1 MMFCSFC
8 TKWNMKGR
16 NGSMVWTQV
25 GCQTV
30 RLDKITLHE
39 NSQMHQEAVKLKK
52 DDVMSIHNIFHSYSE
67 QETSS
72 LVDAQKVL
80 FFLIKYN
87 LLHTTLFGPL
97 IELCAELGAPNIAKL
112 SHGKNATYTGHSTV
126 QEFLECQAE
135 VVEEQVLQK
144 MRESNSFGLMLDEYT
159 DVSTR
164 KHIAL
169 VGRYLENGESKLAF
183 LKDAEIPNGTADTI
197 VKNVK
202 DYLRETDLD
211 QNKMTCFASD
221 GPAVMTGK
229 RNGVVAQLKRDNPA
243 LIDVHCVN
251 HRLQLSV
258 SSAFK
263 SVTEIESVDE
273 MLMGLF
279 KYYHYST
286 VRSKSLEQMQTLIRE
301 MENTADDTCN
311 VTIKKAVHTRW
322 LSHEKAVHAV
332 RRSYPAILADLENA
346 VGMGNDKRAGDK
358 QSVTAEG
365 LYKQMMSYQN
375 FYFILLLCDVCSL
388 LSGLTK
394 MFERRDLDLRI
405 VEPQMRSS
413 LASLKKMKEKPGPYL
428 SRVDQL
434 GEQYKL
440 EKVGSRRTDVSRS
453 KTLFLDKLM
462 ENLEQRLKVTP
473 ILTSLSA
480 LDLRKAGDSSFLTF
494 HGDAEITELAEHFGL
509 DVEKTQLE
517 WSQVKELFAEEVD
530 TSSPSTILK
539 TLTSLKPQL
548 GDLYPNI
555 VKLLSI
561 RATVILSTSEVERVF
576 SHVKL
581 IVTEHRNRLKID
593 NCSKLLMVSMNAK
606 SSADIDLRKCVAK
619 FLARKKRRL

>member
-1 MMFCSFC
+1 MY
-8 TKWNMKGR
+8 
-16 NGSMVWTQV
+16 
-25 GCQTV
+25 
-30 RLDKITLHE
+30 
-39 NSQMHQEAVKLKK
+39 QEAVKLEK
-52 DDVMSIHNIFHSYSE
+52 DDAMSIHDIFHSYSE

-80 FFLIKYN
+80 FFLIKDN
-87 LLHTTLFGPL
+87 LPHTTLFGPL

-112 SHGKNATYTGHSTV
+112 SNGKNATYTGHSTV

-135 VVEEQVLQK
+135 
-144 MRESNSFGLMLDEYT
+144 
-159 DVSTR
+159 
-164 KHIAL
+164 
-169 VGRYLENGESKLAF
+169 
-183 LKDAEIPNGTADTI
+183 DAEIPNGTADSI

-202 DYLRETDLD
+202 DYLHETDLD

-229 RNGVVAQLKRDNPA
+229 RNDVVAQLKRDNPA

-251 HRLQLSV
+251 HRLQLAV

-301 MENTADDTCN
+301 MGNTADDTD
-311 VTIKKAVHTRW
+311 TW
-322 LSHEKAVHAV
+322 
-332 RRSYPAILADLENA
+332 
-346 VGMGNDKRAGDK
+346 
-358 QSVTAEG
+358 
-365 LYKQMMSYQN
+365 
-375 FYFILLLCDVCSL
+375 
-388 LSGLTK
+388 
-394 MFERRDLDLRI
+394 
-405 VEPQMRSS
+405 
-413 LASLKKMKEKPGPYL
+413 EKPGPYL
-428 SRVDQL
+428 SRVDEL
-434 GEQYKL
+434 GEQYNL

-480 LDLRKAGDSSFLTF
+480 LDLRKALDSSLLTF

-561 RATVILSTSEVERVF
+561 HATVILSTSEVERAF

-581 IVTEHRNRLKID
+581 IVTDYRNRLKID
-593 NCSKLLMVSMNAK
+593 NCTKLLMVSMNAK

-619 FLARKKRRL
+619 FQARKKRRL

>member
-1 MMFCSFC
+1 
-8 TKWNMKGR
+8 MKGR
-16 NGSMVWTQV
+16 NGSMVWTQA

-39 NSQMHQEAVKLKK
+39 NSQMHQEAVTLEN
-52 DDVMSIHNIFHSYSE
+52 DDAMSIHDIFHSYSE

-80 FFLIKYN
+80 FFLIKHN
-87 LLHTTLFGPL
+87 LPHTTSFGPL

-202 DYLRETDLD
+202 DYLHETDLD

-251 HRLQLSV
+251 HRLQLQMQ
-258 SSAFK
+258 
-263 SVTEIESVDE
+263 
-273 MLMGLF
+273 MLMGLL

-301 MENTADDTCN
+301 MENTADDTDTCN

-375 FYFILLLCDVCSL
+375 FYFILLLCDVFSL

-434 GEQYKL
+434 GEQYNL
-440 EKVGSRRTDVSRS
+440 EK
-453 KTLFLDKLM
+453 
-462 ENLEQRLKVTP
+462 
-473 ILTSLSA
+473 
-480 LDLRKAGDSSFLTF
+480 
-494 HGDAEITELAEHFGL
+494 ITELAEHFGL

-561 RATVILSTSEVERVF
+561 HATVILSTSEVERVF

-581 IVTEHRNRLKID
+581 IVTDHRNRLKID
-593 NCSKLLMVSMNAK
+593 NCTKLLMVSMNAK
-606 SSADIDLRKCVAK
+606 SSADIDLGKCVAK